1 MFRIK
6 HGTKSRE
13 KELER
18 MVKQLKYT
26 PTLHY
31 PYFNKPFK
39 VFTDANQHGI
49 GFYLIQ
55 GDKEDEQIVMVR
67 HRTLSKKE

>member
-1 MFRIK
+1 
-6 HGTKSRE
+6 
-13 KELER
+13 
-18 MVKQLKYT
+18 MVEQLKYT

-39 VFTDANQHGI
+39 VFTDVNQHGI

-55 GDKEDEQIVMVR
+55 GGKEDEQIVMVR
-67 HRTLSKKE
+67 HRTLSKKKRDMSTIDRELLALELA

>member
-1 MFRIK
+1 
-6 HGTKSRE
+6 
-13 KELER
+13 

-31 PYFNKPFK
+31 PYFNKPFE

-55 GDKEDEQIVMVR
+55 GDKEDEQIVKVR
-67 HRTLSKKE
+67 HRTLSKKEWDMSTIDRELLALELA

>member
-1 MFRIK
+1 
-6 HGTKSRE
+6 
-13 KELER
+13 

-31 PYFNKPFK
+31 PYFNKPFE
-39 VFTDANQHGI
+39 VLTDANQHGT

-55 GDKEDEQIVMVR
+55 GDKEDEQIVKVR
-67 HRTLSKKE
+67 HRTLSKKEWDMSTIDRELLALELA

>member
-1 MFRIK
+1 
-6 HGTKSRE
+6 
-13 KELER
+13 

-67 HRTLSKKE
+67 HRTLSKKEWDMSTIDKELLALELA